1 MFGDVFISFF
11 WSSIS
16 ESRAILAPEW
26 YIATNG
32 FKTTA
37 GKAGKKSPADRKMPA
52 AVPVGSLV
60 RDSRSA
66 LRGRRALQVQEEK
79 QARRALQGP
88 EEKQVRQAL
97 RVREEK
103 QALQGPEARREVCLR
118 KPCQRTPCL
127 PRRGRQIRG

>member
-1 MFGDVFISFF
+1 M
-11 WSSIS
+11 
-16 ESRAILAPEW
+16 RILQCF
-26 YIATNG
+26 G

-88 EEKQVRQAL
+88 EVKQVRQAL

-103 QALQGPEARREVCLR
+103 QARQAFQGPEARREVCLR